1 MISFLVFIQFFT
13 AGFHNSSAQC
23 DNNHYGTIMDTRIP
37 YSTILGM
44 IGNTPVVELSGFAA
58 EPCRL
63 FLKLEYLNPGGS
75 IKDRI
80 ALFMIRDAEEK
91 GLIRPGDTLV
101 EATAGNTG
109 LGLALVAGQKG
120 YRLKIVMPDK
130 MSIEKKYGLQAMGA
144 EVIMT
149 RSDVTKGHPEYYQDL
164 AESLAD
170 REGGFYINQ
179 FANKANRKA
188 HYCTTGPEIWRQL
201 DGKVDAVI
209 FGVGTGGTL
218 SGAGDYLRRQN
229 PDIDLILADPEGSI
243 LAPLVQS
250 GTAPEKV
257 GSWYV
262 EGIGEDFVPDICNLD
277 LVTRAY
283 SIPDRESFDTARE
296 LLLRQGICAG
306 SSSGTLLAAARRY
319 CREQSEAKRVVTF
332 ACDTGNRYLS
342 KLYNDEW
349 IQQHLPT
356 EEP

>member
-1 MISFLVFIQFFT
+1 MKT
-13 AGFHNSSAQC
+13 K
-23 DNNHYGTIMDTRIP
+23 IP
-37 YSTILGM
+37 YNTILEM
-44 IGNTPVVELSGFAA
+44 IGNTPVVELASFSSA
-58 EPCRL
+58 PCRL
-63 FLKLEYLNPGGS
+63 FLKLEFFNPGGS

-91 GLIRPGDTLV
+91 GLIRPGDTLI

-130 MSIEKKYGLQAMGA
+130 MSIEKKYALQAMGA

-149 RSDVTKGHPEYYQDL
+149 RSDVTRGHPEYYQNL
-164 AESLAD
+164 AASLAAH
-170 REGGFYINQ
+170 EGAFYINQ
-179 FANKANRKA
+179 FANQANRAA
-188 HYCTTGPEIWRQL
+188 HYSTTGPEIWQQL
-201 DGKVDAVI
+201 DGKVDAVV

-218 SGAGDYLRRQN
+218 SGAGGYLRRKN
-229 PDIDLILADPEGSI
+229 PDIDIILADPEGSI

-283 SIPDRESFDTARE
+283 SIPDRESFDTARK
-296 LLLRQGICAG
+296 LLLREGICAG
-306 SSSGTLLAAARRY
+306 TSSGTLLAAALRY
-319 CREQSEAKRVVTF
+319 CREQKEAKRVVTF

-349 IQQHLPT
+349 IQHHLPT
-356 EEP
+356 EES